1 MDSPTKNNITVV
13 LEDQNILDL
22 IKADATR
29 DKGFR
34 ALIDKYKQKLYWQ
47 IRRMVLVHDDADD
60 VLQNTFIKV
69 FKSIDRFEQK
79 SSLFT
84 WLYRI
89 ATNETLSFL
98 EQQKKYH
105 YDTVDDHQ
113 EHPAIARLKADPY
126 FDGDELRLKLEQVMQ
141 SLPEKQRMVF
151 QLRYYEE
158 LSYKEIA
165 DILDTTEGALKV
177 SYHHALKKVEDYFKS
192 K

>member
-1 MDSPTKNNITVV
+1 MLPLLPDAAHHHPRSHRREHVLPVHPQHLRRRRRGAGITGF
-13 LEDQNILDL
+13 
-22 IKADATR
+22 
-29 DKGFR
+29 GFR
-34 ALIDKYKQKLYWQ
+34 FL
-47 IRRMVLVHDDADD
+47 HDDADD